1 MNNPVFEPVAGEHD
15 VDFVALER
23 KWLTRWYATD
33 DAGTSIIDRYLT
45 RNESSE
51 KRFSFIDGP
60 ITANNPMGVHH
71 AWGRTY
77 KDLFLR
83 FRNMQGYRQRFQ
95 NGYDGQGLW
104 IEVEEEKLHGFKSK
118 HEIEGYGVGKF
129 VQECKDR
136 VDRFADII
144 TEQSKRLGYFMDWD
158 DSYHTKSDENNYAI
172 WGFLK
177 RCHENGWL
185 YEGEDVMPWCPRC
198 GTGMSQHEIATEGYA
213 EVVHPGLFL
222 TFPLIDRPGEEL
234 LIWTTTPWTLA
245 ANVAAAV
252 NPAYP
257 YVKVRNSAA
266 DGNERLLWLSENRLH
281 ILTGKHEVLERLTG
295 SEMVDWRYSGPFD
308 DLPAQ
313 SATKDAHRVIEWK
326 EVGEDEGS
334 GIVHIAPGA
343 GTEDFQL
350 GKELGLDAIA
360 PLDEDGVYVAGFSEL
375 SGKSVDEVNPLIYE
389 ALRDKRIFYK
399 VDDYTH
405 RYPVCWRCSSELV
418 FRLVDEWFI
427 SMDEIRHA
435 MKATTRT
442 IRWIPEFGLH
452 RELEWLDN
460 MSDWMI
466 SKKRYYGLALPIYP
480 CSKCPEVNVIGSR
493 AELAARAVDGW
504 DEFDGNSPH
513 RPWVDNVTISCNGCD
528 ASVERIKDVGNA
540 WLDAGIVSFSTLRY
554 DDDPDYW
561 KDWYP
566 ADWISESFPGQ
577 FRNWFYSLICMATV
591 LDNTAP
597 TKTVFSYGLMRDEH
611 GEEMHKSKGNSIEFE
626 AAADEM
632 GADIMRWVYSR
643 HTPQNNL
650 NFGFSVGDL
659 ARRQFLLPLWNIY
672 YFLVTYANLDEWS
685 PRAESSESGISD
697 GPDPS
702 DANELDRWV
711 TSELNMLV
719 KDVTED
725 LEDWRV
731 EIASGRIERFV
742 DRLSNWYVRRSRRR
756 FWKSDDDADKQSAYQ
771 TLYSCVSTLSRLLA
785 PFMPFISEE
794 IYQNL
799 VKRVDPS
806 APDSVHL
813 SDWPVADESVID
825 EELSLNTDLAMR
837 LSSLGRAARA
847 SIGVRV
853 RQPLAELIVRLRY
866 PEEELRLGQ
875 IAQQLRD
882 ELNVKVVRLASET
895 DSFLNYEIKP
905 DYRLLGPKYRTQ
917 IGAISSAIGEADASD
932 VAQRVEAG
940 EQVTLGGFTFEP
952 DEILVNTVAADGYA
966 VQSDA
971 QCSVGISTQINDDL
985 IAEGMVRE
993 TAHYVQ
999 LLRKEAGLE
1008 ISDRIVL
1015 WLNAESGYALSE
1027 ALIAGTDYIASETLA
1042 VSVRHDEPINPT
1054 VSELCTVEG
1063 YMLTISLRAC

>member
-257 YVKVRNSAA
+257 YVKVRNSSGE
-266 DGNERLLWLSENRLH
+266 GNERLLWLSENRLQ
-281 ILTGKHEVLERLTG
+281 ILTGKHEVLERLPG
-295 SEMVDWRYSGPFD
+295 SAMVDWRYSGPFD

-350 GKELGLDAIA
+350 GKELGLSAIA
-360 PLDEDGVYVAGFSEL
+360 PLDEDGVYVDGFDNL
-375 SGKSVDEVNPLIYE
+375 SGKSVDEVNPLIYD
-389 ALRDKRIFYK
+389 ALRDKGIFYK
-399 VDDYTH
+399 VEDYSH

-493 AELAARAVDGW
+493 AELAERAVDGW

-554 DDDPDYW
+554 DDDPEYW

-685 PRAESSESGISD
+685 PRAESSESGISG
-697 GPDPS
+697 GPDRS

-771 TLYSCVSTLSRLLA
+771 TLYRCVSTLSRLLA

-825 EELSLNTDLAMR
+825 AELSLNTDLAMR

-847 SIGVRV
+847 SMGVRV
-853 RQPLAELIVRLRY
+853 RQPLAELIVQLRY

-971 QCSVGISTQINDDL
+971 RCSVGISTQIDDDL

-993 TAHYVQ
+993 TAHHVQ

>member
-1 MNNPVFEPVAGEHD
+1 MKDPVFNPVDGEHD

-23 KWLTRWYATD
+23 KWLERWYAPD
-33 DAGTSIIDRYLT
+33 QSGTSIIDRYLT

-51 KRFSFIDGP
+51 KRHSFIDGP

-104 IEVEEEKLHGFKSK
+104 IEVEVEKQHGFKSK
-118 HEIEGYGVGKF
+118 HEIESYGIGKF

-177 RCHENGWL
+177 KCHENGWL

-213 EVVHPGLFL
+213 EVTHPGLFL
-222 TFPLIDRPGEEL
+222 TFPLIDRQGEEL

-252 NPAYP
+252 NESNS
-257 YVKVRNSAA
+257 YVKVSNVAA
-266 DGNERLLWLSENRLH
+266 DGSERLVWLSENRLH
-281 ILTGKHEVLERLTG
+281 ILDGRQQVLERLPG
-295 SEMVDWRYSGPFD
+295 SEMVGWRYAGPFD
-308 DLPAQ
+308 DLHAQ
-313 SATKDAHRVIEWK
+313 SRAKDEHQVIGWK
-326 EVGEDEGS
+326 DVGDDEGT

-350 GKELGLDAIA
+350 GKECGLEAIA
-360 PLDEDGVYVAGFSEL
+360 PLNEDGVYVDGFGEL
-375 SGKSVDEVNPLIYE
+375 SGKSVDEVNPLIFQE
-389 ALRDKRIFYK
+389 LRDKQIFYK
-399 VDDYTH
+399 VEDYRH

-435 MKATTRT
+435 MKSTTKT
-442 IRWIPEFGLH
+442 IRWIPEFGLD

-480 CSKCPEVNVIGSR
+480 CSECDEVNVIGSR
-493 AELAARAVDGW
+493 AELEARTVEGW
-504 DEFDGNSPH
+504 NEFNGHAPH
-513 RPWVDNVTISCNGCD
+513 RPWLDGVKVSCVGCGSPTD
-528 ASVERIKDVGNA
+528 RIKDVGNA
-540 WLDAGIVSFSTLRY
+540 WLDAGIVSFSTLQYY
-554 DDDPDYW
+554 DDRDYW
-561 KDWYP
+561 ADWYP

-591 LDNTAP
+591 LDGTAP

-611 GEEMHKSKGNSIEFE
+611 GDEMHKSKGNAIEFE
-626 AAADEM
+626 AAADQM
-632 GADIMRWVYSR
+632 GADVMRWVYSR

-650 NFGFSVGDL
+650 NFGFNVGDL

-685 PRAESSESGISD
+685 PSVGANDKGDSAIPSASG
-697 GPDPS
+697 
-702 DANELDRWV
+702 ANELDRWV

-719 KDVTED
+719 KNVTDD
-725 LEDWRV
+725 LEDWRIEV
-731 EIASGRIERFV
+731 ASERIEKFV
-742 DRLSNWYVRRSRRR
+742 GRLSNWYVRRSRRR
-756 FWKSDDDADKQSAYQ
+756 FWKSEDDADKKSAYE
-771 TLYSCVSTLSRLLA
+771 TLYSCVTTLSRLLA
-785 PFMPFISEE
+785 PFMPFIAEE
-794 IYQNL
+794 VYQNL
-799 VKRVDPS
+799 VRRLDPS

-813 SDWPVADESVID
+813 SDWPVADESAID
-825 EELSLNTDLAMR
+825 EELSRNTDLAMQ

-847 SIGVRV
+847 TIGVKV
-853 RQPLAELIVRLRY
+853 RQPLGAVIVQLRD
-866 PEEELRLGQ
+866 PHDQARLGQ
-875 IAQQLRD
+875 ITQQLRD
-882 ELNVKVVRLASET
+882 ELNVKEVRHASET
-895 DSFLNYEIKP
+895 DSLLAHRIRPNLP
-905 DYRLLGPKYRTQ
+905 LLGPKYGRRLAEVRQ
-917 IGAISSAIGEADASD
+917 LLADADASD

-940 EQVTLGGFTFEP
+940 ERINLNGLTLEP
-952 DEILVNTVAADGYA
+952 EEVLVDAVAADGYA
-966 VQSDA
+966 VESDG
-971 QCSVGISTQINDDL
+971 QCSVGVSTQIDNDL
-985 IAEGMVRE
+985 LAEGMVRE
-993 TAHYVQ
+993 TAHIVQ
-999 LLRKEAGLE
+999 LMRKNSGLE

-1015 WLNAESGYALSE
+1015 WLNAENSSLLAE
-1027 ALIAGTDYIASETLA
+1027 ALISGADYIATETLA
-1042 VSVRHDEPINPT
+1042 ASVRHDQPVNEASREDHIIN
-1054 VSELCTVEG
+1054 G
-1063 YMLTISLRAC
+1063 DKITIALRAC

>member
-1 MNNPVFEPVAGEHD
+1 MNKPVFEPVAGEQG

-23 KWLTRWYATD
+23 KWLERWYAPD
-33 DAGTSIIDRYLT
+33 QSGTSIINRYLT
-45 RNESSE
+45 RNEASE

-136 VDRFADII
+136 VDRFADTI

-177 RCHENGWL
+177 TCHENGWL

-222 TFPLIDRPGEEL
+222 TFPLIDRSGEEL

-252 NPAYP
+252 HDANQ
-257 YVKVRNSAA
+257 YVKVRNVSA
-266 DGNERLLWLSENRLH
+266 DGTERLLWLSANRLH
-281 ILTGKHEVLERLTG
+281 ILDGKHEVLEQLPG
-295 SEMVDWRYSGPFD
+295 SAMVGWRYSGPFD

-313 SATKDAHRVIEWK
+313 SDTKDAHRVIEWK
-326 EVGEDEGS
+326 EVGEDEGT

-350 GKELGLDAIA
+350 GKENGLVAIA
-360 PLDEDGVYVAGFSEL
+360 PLDEDGVYVDGFGEL
-375 SGKSVDEVNPLIYE
+375 SGKSVDEVNPMIYQ
-389 ALRDKRIFYK
+389 ALRDKGIFYK
-399 VDDYTH
+399 VEDYTH
-405 RYPVCWRCSSELV
+405 RYPVCWRCGSELV

-427 SMDEIRHA
+427 SMDEVRHA
-435 MKATTRT
+435 MKATTKT
-442 IRWIPEFGLH
+442 IRWIPEFGLA

-480 CSKCPEVNVIGSR
+480 CPDADCEEVNVIGSR
-493 AELAARAVDGW
+493 AELEARAVEGW
-504 DEFDGNSPH
+504 DKFNGNSPH
-513 RPWVDNVTISCNGCD
+513 RPWIDEVTVSCIGCG
-528 ASVERIKDVGNA
+528 SPTERIKDVGNA
-540 WLDAGIVSFSTLRY
+540 WLDAGIVSFSTLSYY
-554 DDDPDYW
+554 DDRDYW
-561 KDWYP
+561 ADWYP

-591 LDNTAP
+591 LDGTAP

-626 AAADEM
+626 AAADKM

-672 YFLVTYANLDEWS
+672 YFLVTYANLDGWS
-685 PRAESSESGISD
+685 PSTGSGKRAPSAG
-697 GPDPS
+697 S
-702 DANELDRWV
+702 DANELDLWV

-719 KDVTED
+719 KDVTAD

-731 EIASGRIERFV
+731 EVASARIERFV

-756 FWKSDDDADKQSAYQ
+756 FWKSDDDADKQSAYE
-771 TLYSCVSTLSRLLA
+771 TLYRCVSTLSQLLA

-799 VKRVDPS
+799 VKRVDQS

-813 SDWPVADESVID
+813 SDWPVADASVID
-825 EELSLNTDLAMR
+825 EELSRDTDLAMR

-847 SIGVRV
+847 SMGVRV
-853 RQPLAELIVRLRY
+853 RQPLAELIVQLRH
-866 PEEELRLGQ
+866 PEEESRLGQ

-882 ELNVKVVRLASET
+882 ELNVKVVRLASDT
-895 DSFLNYEIKP
+895 DNFLEHRLSPNFK
-905 DYRLLGPKYRTQ
+905 LLGPKYRTE
-917 IGAISSAIGEADASD
+917 IGSIMSAIRAADPSS
-932 VAQRVEAG
+932 VAQKVEAG
-940 EQVTLGGFTFEP
+940 EQIPLGDFTLEP
-952 DEILVNTVAADGYA
+952 EEILVDTVAADGYA
-966 VQSDA
+966 VESDG
-971 QCSVGISTQINDDL
+971 QCSVGISMEVDDDL

-993 TAHYVQ
+993 TAHFVQ
-999 LLRKEAGLE
+999 LMRKEAGLE

-1015 WLNAESGYALSE
+1015 WLNAESGSALSE
-1027 ALIAGTDYIASETLA
+1027 VLTAGAEYIASETLA
-1042 VSVRHDEPINPT
+1042 VSVRHDEPTNFTARGNCIVNG
-1054 VSELCTVEG
+1054 EL
-1063 YMLTISLRAC
+1063 LTIGLRAC